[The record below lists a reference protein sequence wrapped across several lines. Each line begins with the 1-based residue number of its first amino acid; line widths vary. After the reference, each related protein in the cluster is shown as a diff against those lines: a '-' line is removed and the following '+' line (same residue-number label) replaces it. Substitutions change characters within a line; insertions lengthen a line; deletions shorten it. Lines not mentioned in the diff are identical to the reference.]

1 MLNSPLVD
9 KLIDL
14 AIAEDLSF
22 GDITSELT
30 VPATTKGKAVIIAR
44 EQLIVC
50 GLPLVERILVRA
62 GRALKFEALA
72 KEGSLIKEPQP
83 LCRLNGKARD
93 ILALERTILNFL
105 QRMSGVAGAAAAAQ
119 KAAGKLCVLDT
130 RKTTPGWRVL
140 EKYAVRIG
148 GATNHRFSLGDM
160 ILVKNNHIDA
170 CKGDIHA
177 TLRPVFKSRPRYMP
191 VEVEVRNMHEL
202 KATLKFPVDVVMLD
216 NFSDAALVPALALIN
231 SNIKRPLVEVS
242 GGITQA
248 RLSRLKKLG
257 IDCVSMGALT
267 TKATNCDISLRL
279 TLLK

>member
-14 AIAEDLSF
+14 AIEEDLSF

-30 VPATTKGKAVIIAR
+30 VPAATKGKAVILAR
-44 EQLIVC
+44 ERLIVC
-50 GLPLVERILVRA
+50 GLPLVERILSRA

-72 KEGSLIKEPQP
+72 KEGSLAKAQQP
-83 LCRLNGKARD
+83 ICRLKGKARD

-119 KAAGKLCVLDT
+119 KAAGNLCVLDT

-140 EKYAVRIG
+140 EKYAVRVG

-170 CKGDIHA
+170 CNGDIQA
-177 TLRPVFKSRPRYMP
+177 TLRPIFKARPRYMP
-191 VEVEVRNMHEL
+191 VEVEVRDINEL

-216 NFSDAALVPALALIN
+216 NFSDLKIVPALALVN
-231 SNIKRPLVEVS
+231 SKTKRPLVEVS
-242 GGITQA
+242 GGITE
-248 RLSRLKKLG
+248 SRLTQLQKLG
-257 IDCVSMGALT
+257 VDCVSMGALT

-279 TLLK
+279 TLVK